1 MTHGAG
7 GPRGPT
13 RPRLVL
19 LDPPLHGPGR
29 PPVAVF
35 GLPPLPGRAP
45 RAPLPHLPDQPP
57 RQPALADRRGR
68 LLVGPVR
75 RIKRQQLRRRPPR
88 PTRGPAPH
96 RPPRADRAAHT
107 DPADPGTACAAR
119 PPRRRCPPTA
129 RAGPRS
135 TGPAGAAA
143 AAAPRSPDGCG

>member
-19 LDPPLHGPGR
+19 LDPPLHGPCR

-35 GLPPLPGRAP
+35 GLPALPGRAP
-45 RAPLPHLPDQPP
+45 RTPLPHLPDQPP

-96 RPPRADRAAHT
+96 ARSPS
-107 DPADPGTACAAR
+107 TACN
-119 PPRRRCPPTA
+119 PRGA
-129 RAGPRS
+129 YGPRS
-135 TGPAGAAA
+135 PRYCVRGAPFSPPVSPAGTRRATISR
-143 AAAPRSPDGCG
+143 PSRS